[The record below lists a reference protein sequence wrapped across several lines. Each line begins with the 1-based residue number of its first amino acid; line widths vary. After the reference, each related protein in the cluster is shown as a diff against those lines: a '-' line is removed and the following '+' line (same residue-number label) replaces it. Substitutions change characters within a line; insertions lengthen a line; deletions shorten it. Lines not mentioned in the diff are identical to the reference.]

1 MRQSRKTDLTIH
13 FVVVAFIVALALLQL
28 FF

>member
-1 MRQSRKTDLTIH
+1 MRQGRKTDLTIH
-13 FVVVAFIVALALLQL
+13 CAVAGVIVALALLQL